1 MKQFD
6 PALTSPLS
14 AERSGAP
21 TLAIVVPCY
30 NEEAV
35 LAATHAELVATLETL
50 VHAGKIDPG
59 SRIYFVDD
67 GSRDGTWPMLQ
78 VMANEDRRVVA
89 VALSRNRGHQNA
101 LYAGLGQTVEDVVV
115 SIDADLQDG
124 PENIAAMLDAYLD
137 GSDIVYGVR
146 KERDADTVFKRLTAE
161 GYYWL
166 MQRLGVDL
174 VFNHAD
180 FRLMSRRAVDTLLQ
194 YPETNLF
201 LRGMVRE
208 LGFSAATVE
217 YSRRPRLAGE
227 SKYPL
232 RRMLSLAWK
241 GVTAFSIAPLRA
253 ITVMGLLTGGLS
265 LVLIAWVLSV
275 KLLSDSVV
283 PGWASIMVP
292 VLFIGSVQLL
302 CLGVIGEYLGKIYE
316 EVKRRPRYHLREV
329 VTGSAEPAA
338 ERAGGS
344 EDVDIRQAVREE
356 RGSGSAP

>member
-1 MKQFD
+1 MEQVTTYSSAV
-6 PALTSPLS
+6 PAIPD
-14 AERSGAP
+14 
-21 TLAIVVPCY
+21 LAIVVPCY

-35 LAATHAELVATLETL
+35 LKSTCAELLATLDQL
-50 VHAGKIDPG
+50 LASGRIRPG

-67 GSRDGTWPMLQ
+67 GSRDGTWPLLQ
-78 VMANEDRRVVA
+78 RMANQQERVVA

-101 LYAGLGQTVEDVVV
+101 LLAGLAQTVEDVVV

-124 PENIAAMLDAYLD
+124 PEHIATMIDAYLAGND
-137 GSDIVYGVR
+137 VVFGVR
-146 KERDADTVFKRLTAE
+146 KKRDTDTLFKRLTAE
-161 GYYWL
+161 GYYRL

-180 FRLMSRRAVDTLLQ
+180 FRLMSRRAVDTLLE

-208 LGFSAATVE
+208 IGFRSTTVE
-217 YSRRPRLAGE
+217 YTRRPRMAGE

-241 GVTAFSIAPLRA
+241 GITAFSIAPLRA
-253 ITVMGLLTGGLS
+253 ITLMGMITGGVS
-265 LVLIAWVLSV
+265 LVLIGWVLFV
-275 KLLSDSVV
+275 KIFANSAV

-316 EVKRRPRYHLREV
+316 EVKRRPRYHLREIIDDHV
-329 VTGSAEPAA
+329 ARTAVKVPEQQLEPVEAL
-338 ERAGGS
+338 EK
-344 EDVDIRQAVREE
+344 
-356 RGSGSAP
+356 